1 MHFQHFHCI
10 SSDCILHMLHI
21 NASLFILTHSCK
33 LHSGMM
39 HSLAFIR
46 IFNVAFG
53 TKCIHVHFYAS
64 YVGCIFIA
72 CCIHVHPMHKMHS
85 CAFLV
90 CCILSMSHC
99 NAFWCILS
107 LMHFRMCCIWCTWY
121 IHVHCRMY
129 AFWTWCIKAHLD
141 ACTCVALWCILI
153 MMHSCALPYVCIL
166 NRVLELW
173 ASPLGGLHS
182 PWLRV
187 WVNASECVWMRKNA
201 SASECNVRQNAPY
214 VWRHTNAFK
223 CNSCRMQRT
232 VNAQ

>member
-1 MHFQHFHCI
+1 
-10 SSDCILHMLHI
+10 
-21 NASLFILTHSCK
+21 
-33 LHSGMM
+33 M

-72 CCIHVHPMHKMHS
+72 CCIHMHPMHKMHS

-107 LMHFRMCCIWCTWY
+107 LMHFRMCCCIWCTWY
-121 IHVHCRMY
+121 IHVHYRMY
-129 AFWTWCIKAHLD
+129 
-141 ACTCVALWCILI
+141 
-153 MMHSCALPYVCIL
+153 MHSERDAFPRILMHTNALHSNEQAAGMRMHKNAYECIRMHM
-166 NRVLELW
+166 NTYECIRMHTNAWESIHEWATMHESWSW

-182 PWLRV
+182 PWMRV
-187 WVNASECVWMRKNA
+187 WVNAFECAWMRKNA
-201 SASECNVRQNAPY
+201 SASECNVSTECTLCVEAY
-214 VWRHTNAFK
+214 K
-223 CNSCRMQRT
+223 CI
-232 VNAQ
+232 